1 MDTDRTR
8 AALQAWMTALAS
20 RDREKMAALIAP
32 DARVVWPTGAPLNG
46 YSGRDEIVE
55 AMATAR
61 APRDLGLDPA
71 TFSAAPGRIV
81 VDGST
86 AVVELAVTAQT
97 TSGEPYENDYAFF
110 YEFNA
115 DGLLIEMREY
125 GDTLNAARQLPHVFA
140 EAIED
145 LRSSS

>member
-1 MDTDRTR
+1 M
-8 AALQAWMTALAS
+8 ASLAS
-20 RDREKMAALIAP
+20 RDRETMAALIAP
-32 DARVVWPTGAPLNG
+32 DARVVWPVSAPLSG

-61 APRDLGLDPA
+61 GPRDLGLDPT

-110 YEFNA
+110 YEFDA
-115 DGLLIEMREY
+115 DGLLVEMREY
-125 GDTLNAARQLPHVFA
+125 GDTLNAARQIPHIFA
-140 EAIED
+140 EAIEG
-145 LRSSS
+145 LRWAS